1 MNFKEDSVELTYYE
15 WDEIVEE
22 RMELRRLRRME
33 EEQYQRNQEYVNWSL
48 GGGPLAGALALI
60 DYGRS
65 V

>member
-1 MNFKEDSVELTYYE
+1 MNFREYSVELSYDE
-15 WDEIVEE
+15 WDEIVDE
-22 RMELRRLRRME
+22 RMELRRLRRFE
-33 EEQYQRNQEYVNWSL
+33 EEQHQRNKEYVSWSL